1 VVYRVET
8 GDMLFE
14 RSNGDLVDD
23 SGGVRRGVGEG
34 EIRGQTSRRGGRCI
48 SFATGFPVLFDS
60 DE

>member
-1 VVYRVET
+1 MVYLVET

-34 EIRGQTSRRGGRCI
+34 EIRGQTSRGGGSCI